1 MSNATEATGQLTAA
15 EDGSKV
21 TLTLSSGDSYTT
33 KNSNGFL
40 GRLDR
45 MMGKD
50 GWRRNGYR
58 TVDGA
63 LTTSFARPQHLADY
77 VAQRDGK

>member
-1 MSNATEATGQLTAA
+1 MSNATEATGQLTPNEAA
-15 EDGSKV
+15 GTV
-21 TLTLSSGDSYTT
+21 TLTLSSGETYTT

-45 MMGKD
+45 MMAKD

-63 LTTSFARPQHLADY
+63 LTTSFARAQHLADF
-77 VAQRDGK
+77 VAQRDA